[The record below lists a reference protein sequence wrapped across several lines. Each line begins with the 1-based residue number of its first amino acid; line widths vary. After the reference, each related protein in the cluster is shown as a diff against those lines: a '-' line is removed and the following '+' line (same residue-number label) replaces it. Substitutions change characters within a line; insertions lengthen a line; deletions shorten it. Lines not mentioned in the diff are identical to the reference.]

1 MSRMIIVVK
10 ALELSKYLDIKYL
23 KRALAL
29 TLAYNILK
37 VICIVGVIVP
47 LHNTYLANQLE
58 VELLE
63 IPLPEKTVFIESI
76 TATGELDGNGGE
88 MNFFGGML
96 VKSELSEKELNEYY
110 SKMRESHDDYL
121 IKEQSSAEITVIKNG
136 YYGFEQLEDV
146 ADFEN
151 YYLVYSWGSDDSV
164 LQSLNKFDFRELK
177 NH

>member
-1 MSRMIIVVK
+1 MSRIIIVVK

-63 IPLPEKTVFIESI
+63 IPLPERTEFVESI
-76 TATGELDGNGGE
+76 TATGKLDGNSEE

-96 VKSELSEKELNEYY
+96 IKSELSKTELNSYY
-110 SKMRESHDDYL
+110 SKIRETKNDYL
-121 IKEQSSAEITVIKNG
+121 IKEQSSPEITVIKNG
-136 YYGFEQLEDV
+136 EYGFEHLEDV

-151 YYLVYSWGSDDSV
+151 YYLVYSWGRDDSV

-177 NH
+177 K